1 MRTLVESG
9 ADVVEVG
16 LPLQRPGDGRP
27 GHPGRRQPRAGST
40 AYGSRDIFAAVRAV
54 TEAGGVAVVM
64 SYWNPILQYGVDRFA
79 ADLAAAGGAGV
90 ITPDLIPDEAGEWLA
105 AADAHELDRI
115 FLVAPSSTTARLA
128 MTTAHCRG
136 FVYVTSIMGVTGTR
150 TQVGTAASDLVRRTR
165 ATTDLPLC
173 VGLGVTHR
181 CPGRGARRCRR
192 RRDRRF
198 RAGQDPGRR
207 RTVGR
212 PARRSA
218 DAGRGPCRRRPAGP
232 RVTWSARG
240 VLARWVGLA
249 ARLGLATVW
258 IYAASTKL
266 GKPLTSARAVQ
277 AYEIFPY
284 DMAGLIGQA
293 LPVLE
298 VAVGLL
304 LLVGLFTRPIAV
316 VSVLLLVVFIAG
328 IASAWARGLS
338 IDCGCFGGGGA
349 LAWDQ
354 QPEYGQEIARDVGFL
369 ALAGWLVVRP
379 RSPLAVD
386 NRFESGT
393 APNPVIATG
402 AGTTP

>member
-1 MRTLVESG
+1 M
-9 ADVVEVG
+9 
-16 LPLQRPGDGRP
+16 
-27 GHPGRRQPRAGST
+27 
-40 AYGSRDIFAAVRAV
+40 
-54 TEAGGVAVVM
+54 
-64 SYWNPILQYGVDRFA
+64 
-79 ADLAAAGGAGV
+79 
-90 ITPDLIPDEAGEWLA
+90 
-105 AADAHELDRI
+105 
-115 FLVAPSSTTARLA
+115 
-128 MTTAHCRG
+128 
-136 FVYVTSIMGVTGTR
+136 
-150 TQVGTAASDLVRRTR
+150 
-165 ATTDLPLC
+165 
-173 VGLGVTHR
+173 
-181 CPGRGARRCRR
+181 
-192 RRDRRF
+192 
-198 RAGQDPGRR
+198 
-207 RTVGR
+207 
-212 PARRSA
+212 
-218 DAGRGPCRRRPAGP
+218 
-232 RVTWSARG
+232 TWSPG
-240 VLARWVGLA
+240 GSWQRWVSLA

-293 LPVLE
+293 LPVLK